1 MFNFTKQIEDDVGG
15 LILSE
20 FLIVDGSYMYYLVF
34 ENVVGDFLSETVDFL
49 ILKTSGVGGFLKLTL
64 TWSYSNSL

>member
-1 MFNFTKQIEDDVGG
+1 MFNFTKQIEDDIGG

-20 FLIVDGSYMYYLVF
+20 FLIVDGSYYLVF

>member
-1 MFNFTKQIEDDVGG
+1 MFNFTKQIDDDVGG

-20 FLIVDGSYMYYLVF
+20 FLTVDGSYYFVF